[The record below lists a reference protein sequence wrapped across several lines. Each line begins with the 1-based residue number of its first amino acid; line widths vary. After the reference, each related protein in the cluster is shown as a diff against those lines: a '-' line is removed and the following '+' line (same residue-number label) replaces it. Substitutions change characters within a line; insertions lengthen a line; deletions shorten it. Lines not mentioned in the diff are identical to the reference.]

1 MHLSLLSLI
10 MLIKFKE
17 SHSILELKFSK
28 NNGYAR
34 NWEQINGKI

>member
-1 MHLSLLSLI
+1 

-17 SHSILELKFSK
+17 LHSILELKFNK